1 MSDSAFDPST
11 QQPATGSAPIDQFRR
26 LLDILDPPDEVV
38 VTDAFGDSHRLAS
51 AVSARA
57 QIKILREFERVKDLP
72 VAQGL
77 DLSGGGGVGLALVML
92 AQDPEVLSAL
102 ARCFAIAHPG
112 AVASA
117 TESAGAMEIEDA
129 ADLFPIE
136 ELVAGLVPLFGRLI
150 QRSAGAIQALD
161 GVSQQTSPS

>member
-1 MSDSAFDPST
+1 MSDSATDS
-11 QQPATGSAPIDQFRR
+11 ATPTAGSAPIDQFRR
-26 LLDILDPPDEVV
+26 LLDVLDPPDEVV
-38 VTDAFGDSHRLAS
+38 VLDAFGQSHRLTS

-57 QIKILREFERVKDLP
+57 QIRILREFERVKDLP

-77 DLSGGGGVGLALVML
+77 DLSGGGGVGLALLML
-92 AQDPEVLSAL
+92 AQDPDVLSAL
-102 ARCFAIAHPG
+102 ARCFEIAHPA
-112 AVASA
+112 AVAA
-117 TESAGAMEIEDA
+117 ARESAGEIVIEDS

-161 GVSQQTSPS
+161 GVSQTTSPF